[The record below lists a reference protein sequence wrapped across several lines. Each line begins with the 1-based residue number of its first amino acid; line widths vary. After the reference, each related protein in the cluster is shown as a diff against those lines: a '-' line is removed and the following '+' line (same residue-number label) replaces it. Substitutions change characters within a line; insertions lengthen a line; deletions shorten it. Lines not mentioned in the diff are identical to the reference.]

1 MDPLTVGVAI
11 ALLGMVGT
19 LLSLALLAGLMG
31 LLKRVLPYRPEAEK

>member
-1 MDPLTVGVAI
+1 MDSLTVGVAI

-31 LLKRVLPYRPEAEK
+31 VLKRVLPYHPEAEK